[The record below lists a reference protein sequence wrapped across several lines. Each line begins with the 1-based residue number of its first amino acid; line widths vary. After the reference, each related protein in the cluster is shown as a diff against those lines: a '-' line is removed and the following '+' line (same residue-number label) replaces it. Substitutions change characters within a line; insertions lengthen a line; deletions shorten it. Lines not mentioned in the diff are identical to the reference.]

1 MHTSY
6 VCSLLFRTQL
16 VITTLGCVH
25 NVVCEVYVLT
35 HISLVVNRRHV
46 YTSWEGDP
54 AAAVEKSKHANR
66 SSVYSSPTSSAPT
79 TPSPTD
85 TDENTATV
93 NKSSSQES
101 LDQKMEDDSVFVTT
115 STPEHG
121 SSSTADTSV
130 TSSGGRDS
138 LDTVTVDHL
147 EPLEREGS
155 AKDVEETATNG
166 VGVAGLSESSRCS
179 DDCDVSPSKLHE
191 GEKIT
196 TAADDPDSSRSPLA
210 LPSSPSL
217 STACFDSK
225 AIGAGLS
232 SVAGSSTAKPPS
244 SVSASH
250 KGRPTFSRKFAA
262 PIVVTHARRQ
272 FTKPLPKNLDPKS
285 TVTLLLSSTS
295 SQQKNKNKNQKS
307 FKRQFSPCYHS
318 SEAAADENGVG
329 NAASLRDSLS
339 RLKGREKERELWR
352 KRFSSSTNWCREQGR
367 SSESGEE
374 GGGKVKRSPEELSA
388 IQSRVRESLRAQG
401 VVSILSTIQLCT
413 IVKCSL
419 IGVCMD

>member
-1 MHTSY
+1 M
-6 VCSLLFRTQL
+6 QL

-25 NVVCEVYVLT
+25 NVVCKVYMLT
-35 HISLVVNRRHV
+35 HIFLVVNRRHV

-101 LDQKMEDDSVFVTT
+101 LDQKLEDDSVFVAAT
-115 STPEHG
+115 SPEHVN
-121 SSSTADTSV
+121 SDTADISV
-130 TSSGGRDS
+130 TSSGGRGS
-138 LDTVTVDHL
+138 LDTETVDHL
-147 EPLEREGS
+147 EPLEREQVKTS
-155 AKDVEETATNG
+155 TEEVEETATDSAG
-166 VGVAGLSESSRCS
+166 VMCLGESRCS
-179 DDCDVSPSKLHE
+179 DHRDVSPSELHE
-191 GEKIT
+191 GEKT
-196 TAADDPDSSRSPLA
+196 TVAPDDPDSSRSPLV
-210 LPSSPSL
+210 LPSSPASP
-217 STACFDSK
+217 FDSK
-225 AIGAGLS
+225 AGSSSATGLS
-232 SVAGSSTAKPPS
+232 SAKPPS
-244 SVSASH
+244 SVTASH

-318 SEAAADENGVG
+318 SEAAVDENGVG
-329 NAASLRDSLS
+329 NAGSLRDSLS

-374 GGGKVKRSPEELSA
+374 GGGKVKHSPEELSA

-401 VVSILSTIQLCT
+401 VVSIYILTCT
-413 IVKCSL
+413 IIISL
-419 IGVCMD
+419 EYT